1 MTLAFR
7 YAFSFLKRLQEERE
21 RERIREGGKECDWQ
35 KRSREKIKKKKKA
48 TEPRHWCIP
57 CSEINLVSCQE
68 KIMVS
73 VACFLSHVK
82 IRPQFLEGFVV
93 GGSAGRRRKMCMKP

>member
-1 MTLAFR
+1 MRSGA
-7 YAFSFLKRLQEERE
+7 E
-21 RERIREGGKECDWQ
+21 
-35 KRSREKIKKKKKA
+35 KRSKKKKA

-57 CSEINLVSCQE
+57 YSEINLVSCQE
-68 KIMVS
+68 KIIVS

-93 GGSAGRRRKMCMKP
+93 GGIAGRRRKMCMNP